1 MRRLT
6 WGRGVKLTLG
16 CRERCGHQRAR
27 SSCVHE
33 RVCVKFRPTLW
44 FIHSVPL
51 AFIISYK
58 RSVWCIITNLLLC
71 IFVISCRIL
80 QTLERMLTADWQ
92 EDQKRKKNLRMFLV
106 PKRKHQNQEES
117 SEFILCSLPTD
128 WSEYEGWCI
137 CLRILTLVPFEGKAI
152 RQQSTCL
159 IKPLYF
165 SMNQQLYNNR
175 DENFWACL
183 TVEKCLQSRWM

>member
-92 EDQKRKKNLRMFLV
+92 EDQKKKKK
-106 PKRKHQNQEES
+106 PQNVFSTKKKTPES
-117 SEFILCSLPTD
+117 R
-128 WSEYEGWCI
+128 
-137 CLRILTLVPFEGKAI
+137 RIIWIHPVFSANWLIWVRRVMHSDTSSFW
-152 RQQSTCL
+152 RQGDKTT
-159 IKPLYF
+159 INMLY
-165 SMNQQLYNNR
+165 
-175 DENFWACL
+175 
-183 TVEKCLQSRWM
+183 